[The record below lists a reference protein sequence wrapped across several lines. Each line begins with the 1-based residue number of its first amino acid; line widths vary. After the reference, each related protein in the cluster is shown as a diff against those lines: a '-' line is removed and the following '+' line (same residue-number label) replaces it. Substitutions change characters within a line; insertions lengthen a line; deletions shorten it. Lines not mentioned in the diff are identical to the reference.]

1 MADNTNIWTI
11 KKILDWTSQYF
22 EKNHIDEPLLDAQVL
37 LGHVLDMN
45 KVQLIIN
52 GMKPLDESELAAFK
66 QLAIKRVKERQPIA
80 YILGHK
86 DFWSLD
92 LSVSHDVLIPRPDT
106 ECLVEQA
113 LAFIKSRLGNKPL
126 PWKDID
132 ENSLKYDQLDNRQAY
147 YEEVTASESL
157 AQKTDNWIKSQASQF
172 DDLTSTEAREAFEK
186 DVLNVQNELQS
197 DVEIVESVGEKLKIV
212 DVGTGSGA
220 IILALATELQDKC
233 QYTAVDISRPALEI
247 ASKNAQTLGL
257 HIDFVESDLCSNL
270 HEPVDVIVS
279 NPPYITD
286 DEMNE
291 LSPEVRREPDLALR
305 AGKDGLDVYRRLI
318 PQAYDRLRS
327 GGALFVEI
335 GSKQFD
341 NVKKIFNDAGFRQIR
356 LFKDYGHR
364 PRIVFGL
371 KDDSV

>member
-1 MADNTNIWTI
+1 MADNTNIWTV
-11 KKILDWTSQYF
+11 KKILEWTSQYF
-22 EKNHIDEPLLDAQVL
+22 EKNHIEEPLLDAQIL

-52 GMKPLDESELAAFK
+52 GMRPLDESELAAFK
-66 QLAIKRVKERQPIA
+66 QLAIKRVKEHQPIA

-92 LSVSHDVLIPRPDT
+92 LYVDANVLIPRPDT

-113 LAFIKSRLGNKPL
+113 LAYINSRLENKPL

-132 ENSLKYDQLDNRQAY
+132 EDSLKYDQLDNRQAY

-157 AQKTDNWIKSQASQF
+157 EQKTDNWIKSQASQF
-172 DDLTSTEAREAFEK
+172 EDLTSTEAREAYEK
-186 DVLNVQNELQS
+186 AVLNASENVQNNM
-197 DVEIVESVGEKLKIV
+197 DAVESIGKKIKIA

-233 QYTAVDISRPALEI
+233 QYTAIDISKPALEI
-247 ASKNAQTLGL
+247 AQKNAEKLGVD
-257 HIDFVESDLCSNL
+257 IRFVESDLCANL

-286 DEMNE
+286 DEMND
-291 LSPEVRREPDLALR
+291 LSPEVRKEPDLALR
-305 AGKDGLDVYRRLI
+305 AGKEGLDVYQRLI
-318 PQAYDRLRS
+318 PQAYSKLNP

-335 GSKQFD
+335 GSKQFE
-341 NVKKIFNDAGFRQIR
+341 NVKKIFNNAGFEQVR

-371 KDDSV
+371 KAE